1 MANESMGQ
9 FIAALRKANG
19 MTQQEVA
26 DRLNV
31 SNKAVSRWERNEC
44 APDLS
49 LIPAL
54 AEMFQVTCDELLKG
68 ERILES
74 SPIDKREIKV
84 EKQLKTIVTRS
95 LSNFKTM
102 IWISLALS
110 LVGLVCMFGISY
122 GFYRPIIGFAVMFL
136 FEIAAVVIAAIA
148 TNRMKETKTDNELFE
163 NVDKSLLNKFN
174 KSLGSLS
181 FTAFFVALSVIL
193 LSAPLTV
200 KYDSYVESVLTFESY
215 ILNFLWLIILALIFA
230 YYMTKDKYVTWITGQ
245 PMISKDQT
253 PNPNNVKRMTLIQ
266 VGAVILAG
274 LALFIQPYFET
285 NPYQSTLLYST
296 TAYSALALVAT
307 NIICF
312 IGFMIKCKIDRK
324 QLILPGIRNML
335 FIISAFLIGTV
346 HNVGFIIYD
355 DVNTNTNSAP
365 NTSWEKYENW
375 NYERLLLSI
384 VFTLLVFIV
393 FKMLEKFT
401 AKKNR

>member
-1 MANESMGQ
+1 LE
-9 FIAALRKANG
+9 KAEILHSKRIDG
-19 MTQQEVA
+19 AE
-26 DRLNV
+26 RLSKIV
-31 SNKAVSRWERNEC
+31 M
-44 APDLS
+44 DT
-49 LIPAL
+49 L
-54 AEMFQVTCDELLKG
+54 AFLDMPKVLF
-68 ERILES
+68 
-74 SPIDKREIKV
+74 EIKV

>member
-1 MANESMGQ
+1 MANKSMGQ

-44 APDLS
+44 SPDLS

-74 SPIDKREIKV
+74 SPIDKKEIKV
-84 EKQLKTIVTRS
+84 EKQLKTIVNRA

-136 FEIAAVVIAAIA
+136 FEIAAVVTAAIA
-148 TNRMKETKTDNELFE
+148 TNRMKEIKTDNELFE
-163 NVDKSLLNKFN
+163 NADNSLLNKFN

-181 FTAFFVALSVIL
+181 FTAFFVSLSVIL
-193 LSAPLTV
+193 SSAPLAV
-200 KYDSYVESVLTFESY
+200 KFDSYVESVLTFKSY
-215 ILNFLWLIILALIFA
+215 ILNFLWLIVLALIFI
-230 YYMTKDKYVTWITGQ
+230 YYMAKDKYVTWITGQ
-245 PMISKDQT
+245 PTISKDHM

-285 NPYQSTLLYST
+285 NPYQSTLPYG
-296 TAYSALALVAT
+296 LVTYFAITLLST

-312 IGFMIKCKIDRK
+312 IGFMIKCKFDRK
-324 QLILPGIRNML
+324 QLLLPGIRNML

-384 VFTLLVFIV
+384 GFALLVFII
-393 FKMLEKFT
+393 FKALEKIV
-401 AKKNR
+401 AKRKS